1 MKKFKK
7 WIRCL
12 ALVAIL
18 LAPLSAC
25 NTMEGLGRD
34 TKAAGDALTGAAK
47 DNKGY

>member
-1 MKKFKK
+1 MKKVKK
-7 WIRCL
+7 LIQCF
-12 ALVAIL
+12 ALIAVL

-34 TKAAGDALTGAAK
+34 TQAAGDALTGAAK

>member
-7 WIRCL
+7 WAQRL
-12 ALVAIL
+12 ALVAVL

-34 TKAAGDALTGAAK
+34 TRAAGEALTGAAK